1 MHSIKTTLYAW
12 YSRRDFVIKLKRAQH
27 CWEIKKKK
35 NGKKRKIIRREK
47 DVRKSIMIMN

>member
-12 YSRRDFVIKLKRAQH
+12 YSRRDFVIKLKGAQH

-35 NGKKRKIIRREK
+35 TEKKEK
-47 DVRKSIMIMN
+47 LLDEKKMLENL

>member
-27 CWEIKKKK
+27 CWEIKKKTE
-35 NGKKRKIIRREK
+35 KKEK
-47 DVRKSIMIMN
+47 LLDEKKMLENL